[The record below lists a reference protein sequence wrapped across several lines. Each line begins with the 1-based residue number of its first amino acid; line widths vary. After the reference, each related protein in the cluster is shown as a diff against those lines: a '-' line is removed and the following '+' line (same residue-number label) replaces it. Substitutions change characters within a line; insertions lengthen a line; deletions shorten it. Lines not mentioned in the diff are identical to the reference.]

1 MFIIVGFGLE
11 MEQQI
16 KTFDK
21 YAIFQ
26 RGLKQY
32 QAVEGKTLQID
43 RIEGEPGDTLE
54 FKEVLFRK
62 NGDQNFEIGKPFL
75 NSPITAVI
83 VKQMKGPKK
92 IALRFK
98 RRKKVSVQKNSRA
111 SLTVIR
117 FESV

>member
-1 MFIIVGFGLE
+1 
-11 MEQQI
+11 MEQI
-16 KTFDK
+16 ITFDK

-26 RGLKQY
+26 RGMKQY
-32 QAVEGKTLQID
+32 QAVEGKTLAID
-43 RIEGEPGDTLE
+43 RIEGEPGASIE

-62 NGDQNFEIGKPFL
+62 SGDNAFEIGKPFL
-75 NSPITAVI
+75 NEPVVAVI

-92 IALRFK
+92 VALRFK

-111 SLTVIR
+111 HLTVIR

>member
-1 MFIIVGFGLE
+1 MAQNNDLKA
-11 MEQQI
+11 I

-32 QAVEGKTLQID
+32 QAVEGRTLAID
-43 RIEGEPGDTLE
+43 RIEGEAGAKLE

-62 NGDQNFEIGKPFL
+62 SGDKAFEFGKPYL
-75 NSPITAVI
+75 TKPVTAVI

-98 RRKKVSVQKNSRA
+98 RRKKVSVQNNSRA

-117 FESV
+117 FESI